1 LHINIRFT
9 AQFWD
14 VVVVTAVDEEQHS
27 FYTHQLNE
35 KRKQNQIPTNIRYH
49 VISDP
54 PGTKIGCGGSTMY
67 VLEFLEDQY
76 DNELDS
82 RTLGQKIQFIYF
94 LFKERFFFPQ

>member
-1 LHINIRFT
+1 M
-9 AQFWD
+9 
-14 VVVVTAVDEEQHS
+14 VTAVDEEQHS

-76 DNELDS
+76 GNELDNC
-82 RTLGQKIQFIYF
+82 TLEKDYNFH
-94 LFKERFFFPQ
+94 LSNDFFPQ